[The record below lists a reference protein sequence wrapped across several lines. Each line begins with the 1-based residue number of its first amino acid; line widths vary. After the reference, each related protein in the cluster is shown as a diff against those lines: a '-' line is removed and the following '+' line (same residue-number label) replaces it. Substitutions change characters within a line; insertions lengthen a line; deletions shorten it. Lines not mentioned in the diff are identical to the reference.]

1 MPSSDKPYCIN
12 WAKSTD
18 SGCDQYIFVP
28 YLAPEVDS
36 LHLREMFAS
45 TYQSVISATVAVDD
59 KSSRSRGYGYV
70 RFSDANERTRA
81 LTEVY
86 GKYWLSR
93 PVQFEVATPMQSA
106 GNAHQ
111 HQQEYPSRAVELSE
125 RSSSNKAVHQGAQC
139 ENDPTN
145 TTIYMFGVYSTV
157 EDLRPRFSQ
166 FGVVKRITIPKGK
179 RYAFVKFA
187 TRSEAEAAIEGLNGT
202 VIRNQLVCLSWAR
215 SRAQRKSTN
224 GNDQIQDD
232 QPPQEQLSP
241 REQQLRLKFQQHVTG
256 LRRYHPA
263 AEPIEM
269 LRQRQRVLGW
279 AGLDEAKTI
288 RVDDMQDWMT
298 EAYLHNCFAVTDEVV
313 NVKIIRNEQTGKGYG
328 FVEFKSCNTA
338 EWVFH
343 IYDDS
348 GMPGTNLPY
357 HINWPTSSAIDWL
370 PSSDSGSEICIFV
383 EDLASEVTDMDLRQT
398 FSRNYE
404 SVIGA
409 KVVVDVDTGRSE
421 GYGFVRFS
429 KEEERAKALAEMN
442 GEYCLSRRMRLG
454 VEKPKKSA
462 GYEPQQQYPSR
473 EIVAEALH
481 KAAQYENDPTNTTIF
496 VGGIDSET
504 TDADL
509 RHPFSQFGDVQDIKI
524 PTGNLWNWAFVQFAT
539 RSEAEAAIEG
549 LNGTVIGNRAFHL
562 SWSQNRANRQRRYD
576 QLIQWNGGDGQSNNA
591 NADQHKQD

>member
-1 MPSSDKPYCIN
+1 
-12 WAKSTD
+12 
-18 SGCDQYIFVP
+18 
-28 YLAPEVDS
+28 
-36 LHLREMFAS
+36 
-45 TYQSVISATVAVDD
+45 
-59 KSSRSRGYGYV
+59 
-70 RFSDANERTRA
+70 
-81 LTEVY
+81 
-86 GKYWLSR
+86 
-93 PVQFEVATPMQSA
+93 MQ
-106 GNAHQ
+106 
-111 HQQEYPSRAVELSE
+111 
-125 RSSSNKAVHQGAQC
+125 
-139 ENDPTN
+139 
-145 TTIYMFGVYSTV
+145 
-157 EDLRPRFSQ
+157 
-166 FGVVKRITIPKGK
+166 
-179 RYAFVKFA
+179 
-187 TRSEAEAAIEGLNGT
+187 
-202 VIRNQLVCLSWAR
+202 
-215 SRAQRKSTN
+215 STN

-232 QPPQEQLSP
+232 QPPQELLSP

-269 LRQRQRVLGW
+269 LRQRQRVQQYLSNAKPYQPQQRLGW
-279 AGLDEAKTI
+279 AGLEEAKTI
-288 RVDDMQDWMT
+288 RVGDMQDWMT
-298 EAYLHNCFAVTDEVV
+298 EAYLHNCFAVTDEVA
-313 NVKIIRNEQTGKGYG
+313 NVKIIHNEQTGKGYG

-357 HINWPTSSAIDWL
+357 HINWPTSSAINWL
-370 PSSDSGSEICIFV
+370 PSSDSGSELCIFV

-442 GEYCLSRRMRLG
+442 GEYCLNRCMRLG
-454 VEKPKKSA
+454 VKKPKKSV

-549 LNGTVIGNRAFHL
+549 LNGTVIGNWAFRL

-591 NADQHKQD
+591 NKRRSA

>member
-1 MPSSDKPYCIN
+1 
-12 WAKSTD
+12 
-18 SGCDQYIFVP
+18 
-28 YLAPEVDS
+28 
-36 LHLREMFAS
+36 
-45 TYQSVISATVAVDD
+45 
-59 KSSRSRGYGYV
+59 
-70 RFSDANERTRA
+70 
-81 LTEVY
+81 
-86 GKYWLSR
+86 
-93 PVQFEVATPMQSA
+93 MQ
-106 GNAHQ
+106 
-111 HQQEYPSRAVELSE
+111 
-125 RSSSNKAVHQGAQC
+125 
-139 ENDPTN
+139 
-145 TTIYMFGVYSTV
+145 
-157 EDLRPRFSQ
+157 
-166 FGVVKRITIPKGK
+166 
-179 RYAFVKFA
+179 
-187 TRSEAEAAIEGLNGT
+187 
-202 VIRNQLVCLSWAR
+202 
-215 SRAQRKSTN
+215 STN

-269 LRQRQRVLGW
+269 LRQRQRVQQYLSNAKPYQPQLRLGW
-279 AGLDEAKTI
+279 AGLEEAKTI

-298 EAYLHNCFAVTDEVV
+298 EAYLHNCFAVTDEVA

-357 HINWPTSSAIDWL
+357 HINWPTSSAIDW
-370 PSSDSGSEICIFV
+370 PSSDSGSELCIFV

-442 GEYCLSRRMRLG
+442 GEYCLNRRMRLG
-454 VEKPKKSA
+454 VKKPKKSV

-473 EIVAEALH
+473 GMWRSCQPCKDHHIFEFHRPSPFLRTFLDKIITTVLH
-481 KAAQYENDPTNTTIF
+481 SSFPLMLPSF
-496 VGGIDSET
+496 
-504 TDADL
+504 
-509 RHPFSQFGDVQDIKI
+509 R
-524 PTGNLWNWAFVQFAT
+524 
-539 RSEAEAAIEG
+539 
-549 LNGTVIGNRAFHL
+549 
-562 SWSQNRANRQRRYD
+562 
-576 QLIQWNGGDGQSNNA
+576 
-591 NADQHKQD
+591 